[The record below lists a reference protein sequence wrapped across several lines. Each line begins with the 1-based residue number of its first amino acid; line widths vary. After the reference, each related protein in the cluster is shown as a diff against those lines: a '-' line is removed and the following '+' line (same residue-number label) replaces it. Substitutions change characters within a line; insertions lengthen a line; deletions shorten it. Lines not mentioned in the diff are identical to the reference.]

1 MRFDAS
7 KRTNVTIPDLK
18 GFKTVFLDVDKGE
31 ELHTLLYDQ
40 RITYDDIPLAIL
52 NEENHIAH
60 ESRNANGLNY
70 INGIVDD
77 VINKLSTVDPF
88 TIDLMSITKLEIGGG
103 KVKIGIPLS
112 DKAISLDEKDLL
124 SFKEGVSNIV

>member
-1 MRFDAS
+1 MKALEITNKLKHFINNKINTIS
-7 KRTNVTIPDLK
+7 KTNPLISFTQPFITRIIDNK
-18 GFKTVFLDVDKGE
+18 SSKIIGFLNMFADENGE
-31 ELHTLLYDQ
+31 ID
-40 RITYDDIPLAIL
+40 
-52 NEENHIAH
+52 
-60 ESRNANGLNY
+60 

-112 DKAISLDEKDLL
+112 DKVISLDEKDLL
-124 SFKEGVSNIV
+124 SFKESVSNIV

>member
-1 MRFDAS
+1 MAKKS
-7 KRTNVTIPDLK
+7 TTKREPVRPKPLTPKAGLK
-18 GFKTVFLDVDKGE
+18 KE
-31 ELHTLLYDQ
+31 RY
-40 RITYDDIPLAIL
+40 
-52 NEENHIAH
+52 ENGGID
-60 ESRNANGLNY
+60 

-124 SFKEGVSNIV
+124 SFKEGISNIV

>member
-1 MRFDAS
+1 MKALEITNKLKHFINNKINIISKTNPLISFTQPFITRIIDNKSSKIIRFLNMFADE
-7 KRTNVTIPDLK
+7 N
-18 GFKTVFLDVDKGE
+18 GE
-31 ELHTLLYDQ
+31 ID
-40 RITYDDIPLAIL
+40 
-52 NEENHIAH
+52 
-60 ESRNANGLNY
+60 

-124 SFKEGVSNIV
+124 SFKEGISNIV

>member
-1 MRFDAS
+1 MKALEITNKLKHFINNKINIIS
-7 KRTNVTIPDLK
+7 KTNPLISFTQPFITRIIDNK
-18 GFKTVFLDVDKGE
+18 SSKIIEFLNMFADENGE
-31 ELHTLLYDQ
+31 ID
-40 RITYDDIPLAIL
+40 
-52 NEENHIAH
+52 
-60 ESRNANGLNY
+60 

-124 SFKEGVSNIV
+124 SFKEGISNIV